1 MIAGLPAVLALELG
15 ITRRQFG
22 IKEMLK
28 GFIQIDTCLL
38 ECNRIKIFEP
48 VILARFLRNSQ
59 QRLEVFFG
67 LQFQTVTLVLAA
79 NDVQSLVIRKAH
91 STELAV

>member
-1 MIAGLPAVLALELG
+1 MLALELG

-28 GFIQIDTCLL
+28 GFIKIDTCLL

-67 LQFQTVTLVLAA
+67 LQFQAVTLVLAA
-79 NDVQSLVIRKAH
+79 NDVQSLVVRKAH